1 MSTIVISGAANV
13 FAKSPRATDPIADGN
28 MLARFHGLC
37 SEQACAETFDEL
49 PLMNLG
55 ISGGR
60 LRFLFVGASQRL
72 RITTAYHV
80 PRRLTDA
87 ELNVLIDATKAQW
100 SDGIGSGSFDFSR
113 GTIYSTALAMA
124 LLNQK
129 PGRSDIGRFFVD
141 AYPLDAEDDPQVQFL
156 EGDLPDKKD
165 IDYLRESAEFGD
177 PEAMGFM
184 GDAYENGKGVPKD
197 LARAASWY
205 RRGAD
210 SGDVPCQAQLG
221 ECYELGKGVDVDF
234 VEALRWYE
242 LALRN
247 GLKPVEPAIARVR
260 KAMGSP

>member
-1 MSTIVISGAANV
+1 MSTTVISGPANV
-13 FAKSPRATDPIADGN
+13 FAKSPRATDPIGDGKL
-28 MLARFHGLC
+28 LARFHGLG
-37 SEQACAETFDEL
+37 SKQACAETFDEP
-49 PLMNLG
+49 PLKNLG

-60 LRFLFVGASQRL
+60 LRFLFDGAAQRL

-80 PRRLTDA
+80 PRRLTEA
-87 ELNVLIDATKAQW
+87 ELKVLIDATKAQW

-129 PGRSDIGRFFVD
+129 PGRTDIGGFFVD
-141 AYPLDAEDDPQVQFL
+141 AYPLDAEDDPQVQFF
-156 EGDLPDKKD
+156 EGDQSEKTDV
-165 IDYLRESAEFGD
+165 DYLKESADFGD

-197 LARAASWY
+197 LAQAASWY
-205 RRGAD
+205 HRGAD

-234 VEALRWYE
+234 GEALRWYE

-247 GLKPVEPAIARVR
+247 GLKPVEPAIARIR
-260 KAMGSP
+260 KAMGSR